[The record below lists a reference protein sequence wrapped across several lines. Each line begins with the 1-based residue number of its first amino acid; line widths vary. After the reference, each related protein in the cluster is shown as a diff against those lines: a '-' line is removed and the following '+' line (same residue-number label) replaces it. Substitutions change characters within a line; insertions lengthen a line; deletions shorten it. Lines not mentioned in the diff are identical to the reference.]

1 MTCRQWYYGSRHPSL
16 WRKVDLSFMSS
27 SVKATDKTVTNL
39 LKSQGDHI
47 AWLALNN
54 WIKLTDKGMMVFE

>member
-1 MTCRQWYYGSRHPSL
+1 
-16 WRKVDLSFMSS
+16 MSS